1 MQDRGLLFQVCL
13 VCTHPGQQPTAE
25 RGNGGYLFKVGDNR
39 GTMAS
44 EGSKELMRGAVV
56 VVGVKTQHNRGPKS
70 GRRGWRRTEGEVLLS
85 AESNGTQRAGEDT
98 IKVWSQDRL

>member
-1 MQDRGLLFQVCL
+1 MRRKSAQTERERGQIKREGNSQCRTGGYCFKFVWC
-13 VCTHPGQQPTAE
+13 VHTHGQQPTAE

-56 VVGVKTQHNRGPKS
+56 AAVGGAVGQNTS
-70 GRRGWRRTEGEVLLS
+70 
-85 AESNGTQRAGEDT
+85 
-98 IKVWSQDRL
+98 